1 MLDLNEVA
9 MFVQVARL
17 GSFAEAAR
25 HLRMPSAT
33 VSRRIQQLET
43 RLGTRLMQRS
53 TRKLTLT
60 SAGQTFHER
69 CGPAV
74 EELIEVGQ
82 SHVVGHKEPCG
93 TIRVAGSASFFE
105 YFDMRWVSAF
115 LRAYPLVQL
124 DFVLSDLPADL
135 IADRIDVAFHIGSL
149 EDSSYVARRI
159 FTSYGGLLASPAY
172 LAANGTPNNL
182 CELREHECMT
192 QPPNT
197 GSFATWRLQGPDGM
211 EENVRVRG
219 RFSSNVNVALREAA
233 CGGLGIVALP
243 SILTTAEVAAGRLVP
258 VLPQYIR
265 AGRGMS
271 VVYPCRRQRPLAVT
285 AFVDMAVEKLSLQD
299 WAPLSDGED
308 NLKTVC
314 GTKNHLEN

>member
-60 SAGQTFHER
+60 SAGQAFHER

-74 EELIEVGQ
+74 EELIEAGQ
-82 SHVVGHKEPCG
+82 SHVSGSQEPSG
-93 TIRVAGSASFFE
+93 AIRVAASASFFE
-105 YFDMRWVSAF
+105 YFDMTWVSAF
-115 LRAYPLVQL
+115 LAAHPLVQV

-135 IADRIDVAFHIGSL
+135 IADRIDVAFRIGPL

-159 FTSYGGLLASPAY
+159 FASYGGLLASPAY
-172 LAANGTPNNL
+172 LAARGAPADL
-182 CELREHECMT
+182 RELGEHECVT
-192 QPPNT
+192 QPPDT
-197 GSFATWRLQGPDGM
+197 GNFAVWRLQGPDGV
-211 EENVRVRG
+211 EEEVRVRG
-219 RFSSNVNVALREAA
+219 RFTSNVQVALREAA
-233 CGGLGIVALP
+233 CAGLGIVALP
-243 SILTTAEVAAGRLVP
+243 TILTAADVAAGRLVP
-258 VLPQYIR
+258 VLPGYMR
-265 AGRGMS
+265 AGRGLS
-271 VVYPCRRQRPLAVT
+271 VVYPSRQQRPLAVS
-285 AFVDMAVEKLSLQD
+285 AFVDMAVEKLSLRE
-299 WAPLSDGED
+299 WTPSSGASTP
-308 NLKTVC
+308 
-314 GTKNHLEN
+314 